1 MTSPA
6 HGTGVLT
13 RHASGQVLDVW
24 YPDPQLGEPGA
35 GDVPELQHLVGD
47 DDARQTVRE
56 LVTTTVDLDAAPA
69 DAADVYLR
77 LHLLSHRLV

>member
-24 YPDPQLGEPGA
+24 YPDPQLGEPA
-35 GDVPELQHLVGD
+35 ADPRP
-47 DDARQTVRE
+47 ATAPSCSTWSA
-56 LVTTTVDLDAAPA
+56 TTTPA
-69 DAADVYLR
+69 RRSA
-77 LHLLSHRLV
+77 SW